1 MKFKT
6 VTKYDRWAN
15 QNIWKCY
22 DDVGMSLQKFDDGG
36 HTLVQVSS
44 VMKRVV
50 VWWAK
55 YSRAKGGKTNH
66 RLRWFL
72 LVCLMRIIAFKPSM
86 KNILFIW
93 KSKQT
98 ADHDNNNFEI
108 WIVIL
113 LLYISISSVC
123 LFIYFLFQ
131 LYLKTPKMPKI
142 EICKK
147 KSQKIP
153 ILTYSTYLLNQKL
166 ALAIHSYYYFTCRRT
181 SMPGG

>member
-1 MKFKT
+1 MPGRVVLFLHYSFQFSGFVIFTTTISASLYSNLKFKT
-6 VTKYDRWAN
+6 VKYDRWAN

-86 KNILFIW
+86 KKINYSFEKVNKQLIMITTI
-93 KSKQT
+93 SK
-98 ADHDNNNFEI
+98 FE
-108 WIVIL
+108 L
-113 LLYISISSVC
+113 
-123 LFIYFLFQ
+123 
-131 LYLKTPKMPKI
+131 
-142 EICKK
+142 
-147 KSQKIP
+147 
-153 ILTYSTYLLNQKL
+153 
-166 ALAIHSYYYFTCRRT
+166 
-181 SMPGG
+181 

>member
-66 RLRWFL
+66 RLRRFL
-72 LVCLMRIIAFKPSM
+72 LACLMRIIAFKPSM

-147 KSQKIP
+147 ITPKKSQFWP
-153 ILTYSTYLLNQKL
+153 ILP
-166 ALAIHSYYYFTCRRT
+166 SYWIKK
-181 SMPGG
+181 

>member
-72 LVCLMRIIAFKPSM
+72 LACLMRIIAFKPSM
-86 KNILFIW
+86 KNIYYSFE
-93 KSKQT
+93 KVNKQLIMKK
-98 ADHDNNNFEI
+98 NYI
-108 WIVIL
+108 YIIVFL
-113 LLYISISSVC
+113 ISSVC
-123 LFIYFLFQ
+123 LLIYFLFQ

-147 KSQKIP
+147 KIP
-153 ILTYSTYLLNQKL
+153 KNPNSNL
-166 ALAIHSYYYFTCRRT
+166 F
-181 SMPGG
+181 